1 MPRPAGRAAR
11 DLLARR
17 KDAANRLRR
26 EVLGADGSLGH
37 PYFRALERRLAQERP
52 RRVPLDR
59 IFRKCL
65 AARLVYVGDF
75 HAVPACQEFAADLL
89 ARLRAAGPVALGVE
103 FVYARQQG
111 VLDRRQSGGMDDA
124 SFLRRIH
131 YREEWGYPWRGYGEL
146 LDRARELAVPV
157 VALDSPPRAGFE
169 GLARRDEH
177 VARRIAARVSSSTG
191 ERLLVLIGES
201 HLAPGHLPASVGRR
215 LSRLGSGVA
224 AVTIFQS
231 PDAPYWRLLAARD
244 EPPEAA
250 ALGAGAFAVFHTP
263 PIAKYEAYRQ
273 VLERWREDVPP
284 DEEVDLTPAVHHL
297 VGVLL
302 GWLGIDPERH
312 RIRHRGGWAENL
324 ADAFP
329 EVYSGPEAKALLGP
343 ILAEHGSSAAE
354 SREARSALEA
364 RGALYEPRSNT
375 VFLLRYLPGRAAGE
389 GARFLRAALSGR
401 LFSAAEEPAAGPVE
415 RAYAAVYEEGLAYLG
430 SLLVDPAGDYLL
442 PDDRRALAAAGGR
455 SAPRRGTASSLRDR
469 WIAAHLRFE
478 AGGSWTVPEEIAGH
492 LRGARGVRRALARDL
507 GHRLGWSLFERVRS
521 GDLGER
527 ELRSLFSRPLA
538 CARAPRAVV
547 GLLRGDRGP

>member
-1 MPRPAGRAAR
+1 MPRATGRGAR
-11 DLLARR
+11 ELLERR
-17 KDAANRLRR
+17 KDATDRLRR
-26 EVLGADGSLGH
+26 EVLGADGSLRH
-37 PYFRALERRLAQERP
+37 PYFRALERRLSAGRP
-52 RRVPLDR
+52 RRIPLDR
-59 IFRKCL
+59 VHRECE

-75 HAVPACQEFAADLL
+75 HAVAACQEFAADLL
-89 ARLRAAGPVALGVE
+89 CRLKAAGPVALGIE
-103 FVYARQQG
+103 FVYARQQAA
-111 VLDRRQSGGMDDA
+111 LDRRQSGDLDDA

-131 YREEWGYPWRGYGEL
+131 YREEWGYPWRGYGAL
-146 LDRARELAVPV
+146 LDRARDLAVPV
-157 VALDSPPRAGFE
+157 VALDSPPRAGFD
-169 GLARRDEH
+169 GIARRDERA
-177 VARRIAARVSSSTG
+177 ARRIASRLGSSPD

-201 HLAPGHLPASVGRR
+201 HLAPGHLPAKVGRR
-215 LSRLGSGVA
+215 LSRLGHAVED
-224 AVTIFQS
+224 VTIFQS

-250 ALGAGAFAVFHTP
+250 ALGAGTFAVFHTP

-302 GWLGIDPERH
+302 GWLGIDPRRH
-312 RIRHRGGWAENL
+312 RIRHRGGWAEDL

-329 EVYSGPEAKALLGP
+329 EVYSGPEARALLGP
-343 ILAEHGSSAAE
+343 ILAEHGRSPAE
-354 SREARSALEA
+354 AREAGARLDS

-389 GARFLRAALSGR
+389 GARFLRAALSGK
-401 LFSAAEEPAAGPVE
+401 LFAVPEEAAADPVDRAYSAA
-415 RAYAAVYEEGLAYLG
+415 YDEGLAYLG

-455 SAPRRGTASSLRDR
+455 AERGVGAASALRDR
-469 WIAAHLRFE
+469 WIASHLRFE
-478 AGGSWTVPEEIAGH
+478 TGRSWVVPEEIARP

-527 ELRSLFSRPLA
+527 DLRTLFSRPLA
-538 CARAPRAVV
+538 PARASRTVV
-547 GLLRGDRGP
+547 GLLRGA